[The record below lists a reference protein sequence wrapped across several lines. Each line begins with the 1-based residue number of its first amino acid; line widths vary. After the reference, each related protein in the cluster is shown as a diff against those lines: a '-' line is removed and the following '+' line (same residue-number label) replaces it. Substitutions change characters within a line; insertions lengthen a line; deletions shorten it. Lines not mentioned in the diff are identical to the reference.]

1 MHRATRVRV
10 TLWLTVG
17 AWVMVLPSAQAYID
31 PGSTTVI
38 FQAVVAGIAAA
49 GTGVAVFWTRI
60 KSVFRRGSGAGAA
73 SGAGSASAEAEA
85 ERSAGQ
91 V

>member
-1 MHRATRVRV
+1 MHRAVRVRV
-10 TLWLTVG
+10 TLVLMVG
-17 AWVMVLPSAQAYID
+17 AWLMVLPSAQAYID

-49 GTGVAVFWTRI
+49 GTGLAVFWTRI
-60 KSVFRRGSGAGAA
+60 KSFFRRGSGGDGAA
-73 SGAGSASAEAEA
+73 DTSASADAEPST
-85 ERSAGQ
+85 EQ

>member
-1 MHRATRVRV
+1 M
-10 TLWLTVG
+10 
-17 AWVMVLPSAQAYID
+17 MVLPSAQAYID

-49 GTGVAVFWTRI
+49 GTGLAVFWTRI
-60 KSVFRRGSGAGAA
+60 KSFFRRGSGGDGSADT
-73 SGAGSASAEAEA
+73 SASADVEPSTE
-85 ERSAGQ
+85 Q